1 MPCKCIKVPIGEGG
15 YGDIMVIE
23 TRWMVVEICLFVSK
37 EPLIN
42 PENGGSGAGIIDLSW
57 LLPIFSMLY
66 ERRVRRQFIRLQ
78 TTISVFFLMISWHLV
93 TGYHYPSSI
102 SMGFPASSV
111 LDLLCL
117 FSIKLIPPQHFLIL
131 LKKFI

>member
-1 MPCKCIKVPIGEGG
+1 MSPKVVLGVPTQIGCHVSVLRCLSERGG

-23 TRWMVVEICLFVSK
+23 TRWMVVEICLFVSN

-66 ERRVRRQFIRLQ
+66 
-78 TTISVFFLMISWHLV
+78 
-93 TGYHYPSSI
+93 
-102 SMGFPASSV
+102 
-111 LDLLCL
+111 
-117 FSIKLIPPQHFLIL
+117 
-131 LKKFI
+131 

>member
-1 MPCKCIKVPIGEGG
+1 MPCRCSEEPIGEGG

-66 ERRVRRQFIRLQ
+66 ERRVRRQFIRLHTSLTEMVKGISQITFSQ
-78 TTISVFFLMISWHLV
+78 TYKQQH
-93 TGYHYPSSI
+93 SI
-102 SMGFPASSV
+102 TKVGP
-111 LDLLCL
+111 
-117 FSIKLIPPQHFLIL
+117 K
-131 LKKFI
+131 LKKMPAFSGRLYAPLSGTYSQCT

>member
-1 MPCKCIKVPIGEGG
+1 
-15 YGDIMVIE
+15 MVIE

-66 ERRVRRQFIRLQ
+66 ERRVRRQSIRLQ
-78 TTISVFFLMISWHLV
+78 PV
-93 TGYHYPSSI
+93 P
-102 SMGFPASSV
+102 
-111 LDLLCL
+111 
-117 FSIKLIPPQHFLIL
+117 
-131 LKKFI
+131 LKIYQDFVY

>member
-1 MPCKCIKVPIGEGG
+1 MEPIGEGG

-66 ERRVRRQFIRLQ
+66 
-78 TTISVFFLMISWHLV
+78 
-93 TGYHYPSSI
+93 
-102 SMGFPASSV
+102 
-111 LDLLCL
+111 
-117 FSIKLIPPQHFLIL
+117 
-131 LKKFI
+131 